1 MTETEKPEDK
11 KTEFIDAVK
20 RNEEILLEME
30 KLTEENRELAAR
42 NLLGG
47 KSEAGQTAP
56 EPKKRTN
63 AEVLQD
69 VMGYPK

>member
-1 MTETEKPEDK
+1 MTEEIIEENAKQNFYEV
-11 KTEFIDAVK
+11 VK
-20 RNEEILLEME
+20 RNEEILLEIE
-30 KLTEENRELAAR
+30 KLTEENRQLAAR

-63 AEVLQD
+63 AEILKD
-69 VMGYPK
+69 VMGYK